1 MKIKILLAIL
11 FCTPFFIKAQVTVT
25 TQLPNSGI
33 LLKDQLWNMV
43 ITNNSND
50 IAELKLQLDV
60 RDVLIGQSVINATAG
75 KIVIGKGMKLITVK
89 DVQPIMYNYVA
100 TEFSGNYLPCGSYI
114 ISYRLIQETSKGDV
128 LAADEVVKINI
139 TPLSPPLLTTPSDK
153 SSIETVYPQ
162 FTWMPPTPV
171 QMFNPLVYDITVV
184 EIEEGQSPKEAME
197 FNKPVYI
204 NTNLQNSSEKMPTS
218 FEQLQ
223 KGKSYAWQVVAKSGF
238 ACAAPTEVWE
248 FKIGQ
253 PSAINAI
260 VAQTPFIKM
269 KKDNPDK
276 GIAPNGI
283 LKLSYVNETT
293 ESTAIVQIIDLS
305 SRKKNIPE
313 FKIKIQAGENLIQY
327 DIKKLIQLQE
337 GKVYEP
343 QIINDRKERW
353 VMQFE
358 FHEYKEQQPAN
369 NTSNTQQ

>member
-11 FCTPFFIKAQVTVT
+11 FCIPFFIKAQVTVT

-89 DVQPIMYNYVA
+89 EVQPIMYNYVA
-100 TEFSGNYLPCGSYI
+100 TEFSGNYLPCGSYT

-128 LAADEVVKINI
+128 LAADEVVRINI

-162 FTWMPPTPV
+162 FAWMPPTPV
-171 QMFNPLVYDITVV
+171 QMFNPLLYDITVV
-184 EIEEGQSPKEAME
+184 AIEEGQSPKEAME

-204 NTNLQNSSEKMPTS
+204 NTNLQNSSEKIPTS

-223 KGKSYAWQVVAKSGF
+223 QGKSYAWQVVAKSGF
-238 ACAAPTEVWE
+238 ACAAPTEVWM
-248 FKIGQ
+248 FTVGKDSVAKIIEAAPYTQ
-253 PSAINAI
+253 INKSNTEVTI
-260 VAQTPFIKM
+260 VHEGVIKM
-269 KKDNPDK
+269 E
-276 GIAPNGI
+276 
-283 LKLSYVNETT
+283 YVNAAEDKKVKFNVYKAADREKSNRNVMHFEIELTNGQNFLLYN
-293 ESTAIVQIIDLS
+293 TA
-305 SRKKNIPE
+305 KKV
-313 FKIKIQAGENLIQY
+313 
-327 DIKKLIQLQE
+327 KLDD
-337 GKVYEP
+337 KTVYE
-343 QIINDRKERW
+343 ISMINSRGEEWLMRF
-353 VMQFE
+353 VPVY
-358 FHEYKEQQPAN
+358 YKK
-369 NTSNTQQ
+369 